1 MSGKV
6 KRVEIL
12 KNEAQSYIEYSRGT
26 IRARNLARTLARA
39 ARVRAARIH
48 SRVAREFPAPR
59 EIFPR
64 RAGFEINYD
73 SLTVEIAIQL

>member
-1 MSGKV
+1 MTP
-6 KRVEIL
+6 ENI
-12 KNEAQSYIEYSRGT
+12 RGT
-26 IRARNLARTLARA
+26 IRARNLARALA
-39 ARVRAARIH
+39 RAARIH

>member
-1 MSGKV
+1 MIHYP
-6 KRVEIL
+6 RVVRDL
-12 KNEAQSYIEYSRGT
+12 PRGT
-26 IRARNLARTLARA
+26 IRARNLTRALARA
-39 ARVRAARIH
+39 ARARAARIH